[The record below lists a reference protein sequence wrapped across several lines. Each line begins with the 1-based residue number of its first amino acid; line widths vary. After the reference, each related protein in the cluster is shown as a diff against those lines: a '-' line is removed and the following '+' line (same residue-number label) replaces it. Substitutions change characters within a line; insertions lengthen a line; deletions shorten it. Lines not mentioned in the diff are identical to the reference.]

1 MRSVSVRKILVNNGF
16 ERTVAAPATTDPI
29 SLLLASPPS
38 GAVAARISRSSRT
51 SSSATREPVSGQRR
65 YTVGR
70 ETPARRATSV
80 NVVRRTP
87 NSATQS
93 RAASK
98 IAVSIG
104 EEAAGASGR
113 VGAAEVADAPDGTA

>member
-1 MRSVSVRKILVNNGF
+1 
-16 ERTVAAPATTDPI
+16 
-29 SLLLASPPS
+29 
-38 GAVAARISRSSRT
+38 
-51 SSSATREPVSGQRR
+51 REPVSGQRR

-113 VGAAEVADAPDGTA
+113 VGAAEVADAPDGTAADVRDPPGSAGASGRASGMCSPPMIVCVPTVRRPSLRLLLDILCKTVTHG